1 METIMEIIMEI
12 IIIIEGLR
20 ITIVIITIIT
30 IKITNNNKDNKL
42 FTKEK
47 IQIIILLLWLEEI
60 KALKINLEIMLLII
74 INWTKKPKK
83 IIDPTDSEFNLKNS
97 LDLKKTLLN

>member
-30 IKITNNNKDNKL
+30 IIITNNNKDNKL

-74 INWTKKPKK
+74 IN
-83 IIDPTDSEFNLKNS
+83 
-97 LDLKKTLLN
+97 

>member
-1 METIMEIIMEI
+1 METIMVTIMEIIV
-12 IIIIEGLR
+12 IIEGLR
-20 ITIVIITIIT
+20 ITIVTITI
-30 IKITNNNKDNKL
+30 ITNNNKDNKL

-74 INWTKKPKK
+74 IN
-83 IIDPTDSEFNLKNS
+83 
-97 LDLKKTLLN
+97 

>member
-1 METIMEIIMEI
+1 METIMVTIMEIIV
-12 IIIIEGLR
+12 IIEGLR

-30 IKITNNNKDNKL
+30 IITNNNKDNKL

-74 INWTKKPKK
+74 IN
-83 IIDPTDSEFNLKNS
+83 
-97 LDLKKTLLN
+97 